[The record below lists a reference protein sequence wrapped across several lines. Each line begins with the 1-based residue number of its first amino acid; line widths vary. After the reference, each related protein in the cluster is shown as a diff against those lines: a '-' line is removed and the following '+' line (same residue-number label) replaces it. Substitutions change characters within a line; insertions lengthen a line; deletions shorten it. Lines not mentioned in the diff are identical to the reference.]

1 MRWPT
6 VCYVLII
13 ACNSK
18 IDKTEIRQSQV
29 NVLPV
34 DHTIISTPYEVF
46 KDSLQKRKQRY
57 FRMYAKNNFRDN
69 KEAKYLLTD
78 YWVQNIA
85 DSLFCYWKNTP
96 WDFNGTSTIPQ
107 QGTIACGYFVT
118 TILQHMGVKLERIKL
133 SICPSSRM
141 MQKLTPGQKLLN
153 LSYLNVPDFEKRL
166 RDAGKGIYI
175 IGLDYH
181 TGFIV
186 NDGDNVWFIHS
197 NYIQRKGVVK
207 ENVLKSSA
215 LNASKTKWL
224 VSLTGDAGFIKR
236 WLDN

>member
-1 MRWPT
+1 
-6 VCYVLII
+6 
-13 ACNSK
+13 
-18 IDKTEIRQSQV
+18 
-29 NVLPV
+29 
-34 DHTIISTPYEVF
+34 
-46 KDSLQKRKQRY
+46 
-57 FRMYAKNNFRDN
+57 MYAKNNFRDN